1 MRCHS
6 ACILSHFRCVQLFVT
21 TWTIACQ
28 TSLSVGF
35 SSKNTGMGCP
45 ALLQGIFQTQG
56 SNQHLLCVLHQQRN
70 SLPLALPGKPHEMS
84 CYCVTDT
91 FYSPSVSDDLKKNPR
106 EMLMLVS
113 MLTLVVEYMCTC
125 SVVCDSLQPHGLEP
139 TILLCQ
145 WDFPWQKYWSGL
157 SFPSPGGSS

>member
-1 MRCHS
+1 
-6 ACILSHFRCVQLFVT
+6 
-21 TWTIACQ
+21 
-28 TSLSVGF
+28 
-35 SSKNTGMGCP
+35 
-45 ALLQGIFQTQG
+45 
-56 SNQHLLCVLHQQRN
+56 
-70 SLPLALPGKPHEMS
+70 MS

-157 SFPSPGGSS
+157 SFPSPGDLPDPGIKPTSPVSPALAFRFFTTEPPGSVLLMRTLHQLYIKFNI